1 MSFWSLSRRRYLIR
15 PSFQLRLAF
24 NLFFFIVLYSFIIGC
39 LLFLPLFLESRAAI
53 NFEEQARIT
62 EITLYLN
69 ARLLIAVFLVAVLA
83 GTHAVFYSHR
93 VVGPVNRFEAMLNEL
108 LNGNYSTRIKIRRK
122 DEFKEIEVLLNRLAE
137 VLERVRASD
146 RQLRSDITDRLASIN
161 SMVEAS
167 GVEHPEQVRHALKSM
182 ISEIGIV

>member
-1 MSFWSLSRRRYLIR
+1 
-15 PSFQLRLAF
+15 LRLAF
-24 NLFFFIVLYSFIIGC
+24 NLFFFIVLYSVIIGC
-39 LLFLPLFLESRAAI
+39 LLFLPLFLESRSVI
-53 NFEEQARIT
+53 SLQEQARIS
-62 EITLYLN
+62 EITHYLH
-69 ARLLIAVFLVAVLA
+69 ARLWIAVFLVAALSA
-83 GTHAVFYSHR
+83 MHAVFYSHR

-108 LNGNYSTRIKIRRK
+108 LNGNYAVRLEIRRK

-161 SMVEAS
+161 TMVEAS